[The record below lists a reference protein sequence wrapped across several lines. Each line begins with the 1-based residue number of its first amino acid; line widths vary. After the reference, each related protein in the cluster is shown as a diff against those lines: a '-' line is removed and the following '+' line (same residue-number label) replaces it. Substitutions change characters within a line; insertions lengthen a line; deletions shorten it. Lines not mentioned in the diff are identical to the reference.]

1 MPLLRLPVGKI
12 EEFPDLE
19 AENPFHKNKKWWKWN
34 DYKR

>member
-1 MPLLRLPVGKI
+1 MPLLRIPVGKI

-19 AENPFHKNKKWWKWN
+19 AEDPLHKNKKWWKWN